1 MFIIFVK
8 QMAEVARG
16 HGGNGGD
23 KPPHGVACGVPSGCQ
38 SCKLY
43 EILKY

>member
-16 HGGNGGD
+16 HGGDGGD
-23 KPPHGVACGVPSGCQ
+23 RPPHGGARGVTSGCQ
-38 SCKLY
+38 SCKLH
-43 EILKY
+43 